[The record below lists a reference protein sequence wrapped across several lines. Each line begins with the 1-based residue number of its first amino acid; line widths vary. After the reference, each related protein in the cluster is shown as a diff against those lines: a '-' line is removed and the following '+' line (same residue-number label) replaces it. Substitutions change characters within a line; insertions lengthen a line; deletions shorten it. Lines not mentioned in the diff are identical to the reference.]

1 MKIALILSLFLV
13 GCAATPPEQPTPFK
27 AGKEVMTT
35 MGCKI
40 LIIEAEEYN
49 RANPNAP
56 AKKADC

>member
-1 MKIALILSLFLV
+1 MKTALILSLFLV
-13 GCAATPPEQPTPFK
+13 GCTSTPPKQPTPFK

-49 RANPNAP
+49 RANPSAP
-56 AKKADC
+56 PKKADC